1 MLCGDVVEWTIA
13 IFRQSFS
20 VTILPSRVSA
30 KSGPSPRS
38 VKAVQNQ
45 KKLRRK
51 GFAKQMSL
59 SLQKKTEEVI
69 DGESEDGTVAKKI
82 IIRLLNRLMMF

>member
-1 MLCGDVVEWTIA
+1 
-13 IFRQSFS
+13 
-20 VTILPSRVSA
+20 
-30 KSGPSPRS
+30 
-38 VKAVQNQ
+38 
-45 KKLRRK
+45 
-51 GFAKQMSL
+51 MSL

>member
-1 MLCGDVVEWTIA
+1 VDDRNFSPVLFGDNTA
-13 IFRQSFS
+13 IPRQCHE
-20 VTILPSRVSA
+20 RA
-30 KSGPSPRS
+30 KSKIREGSP
-38 VKAVQNQ
+38 KPE
-45 KKLRRK
+45 KLRRK